1 MGRLTG
7 KVAIVT
13 GASRGMGKSMA
24 RTLVEAGARVAIL
37 ARPSAQ
43 LTAAAAELGGA
54 VIAVPCD
61 VSDADQVRQA
71 FAITAETFGRIDI
84 VVNNAA
90 ICAPHRVEK
99 STDRQILDE
108 IAINLA
114 GPIFCAREAI
124 PYLRKTGAGDIVNVS
139 TESVRLPF
147 PYLAIYAATKGGLE
161 TFSAG
166 LRSEVR
172 QDRIR
177 VTTLRVGSVGGTGI
191 TDGWSE
197 EIKTEY
203 FAHVQQSGH
212 YALTGGLAKPES
224 IASALLEIL
233 LLPEDVNADLIE
245 VRSR

>member
-24 RTLVEAGARVAIL
+24 QTLVAAGAQVAIL
-37 ARPSAQ
+37 ARPSEQ
-43 LTAAAAELGGA
+43 LIAAAKELGSA

-61 VSDADQVRQA
+61 VSDPDQVRKA
-71 FAITAETFGRIDI
+71 FAETAKAFGRIDI
-84 VVNNAA
+84 LVNNAA
-90 ICAPHRVEK
+90 TCAPHLVEK
-99 STDRQILDE
+99 STDREILDE
-108 IAINLA
+108 IAINLT

-124 PYLRKTGAGDIVNVS
+124 PYLRRTGGGDIINVS

-147 PYLAIYAATKGGLE
+147 PYLAIYAASKGGLE

-166 LRSEVR
+166 LRGEVR
-172 QDRIR
+172 PHRIR

-191 TDGWSE
+191 TDSWSE
-197 EIKTEY
+197 DIKAEY